1 MTPYPLHVTS
11 PPLESR
17 WQHLAARLRRGVG
30 EISRFGVVGIFA
42 FVIDVTIFN
51 VLVHGGN
58 SGPLADKPLTAKT
71 LATVIATL
79 FAYWANRHWTWRHRQ
94 RRGFVREYSLY
105 FAFNAVGLFLMLL
118 PLAISRYVL
127 GYESALADN
136 ISANVVGVALST
148 AFRFIAYRRW
158 VFPAVQEEAKVGG
171 PSLNQGEPAT
181 D

>member
-1 MTPYPLHVTS
+1 M
-11 PPLESR
+11 
-17 WQHLAARLRRGVG
+17 ARLRRGAG

-42 FVIDVTIFN
+42 FIIDVTIFN
-51 VLVHGGN
+51 VLVHGG
-58 SGPLADKPLTAKT
+58 SPGMLADKPLTAKT

-79 FAYWANRHWTWRHRQ
+79 FAYWANRHWTWRNRQ

-105 FAFNAVGLFLMLL
+105 FAFNAIGLVLMLL
-118 PLAISRYVL
+118 PLAFSRYVL
-127 GYESALADN
+127 GLDSALADN
-136 ISANVVGVALST
+136 ISANVIGVALSS

-171 PSLNQGEPAT
+171 PSLDQGEPAT